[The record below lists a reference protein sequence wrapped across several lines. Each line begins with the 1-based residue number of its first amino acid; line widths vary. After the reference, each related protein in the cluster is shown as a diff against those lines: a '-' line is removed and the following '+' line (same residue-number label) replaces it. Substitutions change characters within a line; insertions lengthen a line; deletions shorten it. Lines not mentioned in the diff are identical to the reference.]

1 MHVFLHSGATAV
13 LIDYFKSSI
22 CRKLDII
29 IKNVGANDWT
39 KGVNTIRK
47 VKVVET
53 IKGLSLDKTMK
64 IGFLKLVFVIFIYFT
79 RRKHFIIMKSA
90 LYFTKK

>member
-1 MHVFLHSGATAV
+1 MHVFLHSGATAG

-39 KGVNTIRK
+39 KVVNTIRK
-47 VKVVET
+47 VKVVEP

-64 IGFLKLVFVIFIYFT
+64 IGFLKLVFVI
-79 RRKHFIIMKSA
+79 
-90 LYFTKK
+90 LYILPEESTS

>member
-1 MHVFLHSGATAV
+1 MHVFLHSGATAG

-29 IKNVGANDWT
+29 IKNVSANDWT

-47 VKVVET
+47 VKVLEP

-79 RRKHFIIMKSA
+79 RRKHFIIMKRA